1 MDPDELL
8 KTLDPDEAEL
18 MGRYFALPAAKRTE
32 KLDDIAD
39 RVGRYGYFN
48 SPRQMAF
55 FRYRLAEV
63 ERGAAV
69 QAHEPVEEL
78 EVRPPETDDFPW

>member
-1 MDPDELL
+1 
-8 KTLDPDEAEL
+8 
-18 MGRYFALPAAKRTE
+18 
-32 KLDDIAD
+32 
-39 RVGRYGYFN
+39 
-48 SPRQMAF
+48 MAF